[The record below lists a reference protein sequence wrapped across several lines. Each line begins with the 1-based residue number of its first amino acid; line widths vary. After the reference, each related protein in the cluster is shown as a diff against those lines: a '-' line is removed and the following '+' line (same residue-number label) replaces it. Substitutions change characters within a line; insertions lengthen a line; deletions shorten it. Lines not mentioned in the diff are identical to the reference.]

1 MQVVLWIGSVIG
13 AAVVGAIVDRAIL
26 WRRPRFSP
34 ETASLAR
41 RSLATAAYVFAQSS
55 AVGGRLHHPWSYN
68 GAEIEQHVLDA
79 DLDAVRSRITNRRFA
94 ADVNEVRTELKRVY
108 ASSAKQRARFL
119 VPGEPPSPREMQW
132 EREDER
138 LGAVQREHAER
149 GSEVARRALQRL
161 SRLERNV

>member
-1 MQVVLWIGSVIG
+1 MQVALWIASVIG
-13 AAVVGAIVDRAIL
+13 AAVVGAIIDRAIV

-79 DLDAVRSRITNRRFA
+79 DLDAVRSRIANRRFA
-94 ADVNEVRTELKRVY
+94 ADVDEVRTELKRVY
-108 ASSAKQRARFL
+108 ASSAKNRARIY
-119 VPGEPPSPREMQW
+119 VSGQPPTPLELQW
-132 EREDER
+132 EHDDER
-138 LGAVQREHAER
+138 LAAVQREHAQR
-149 GSEVARRALQRL
+149 GSSASALALARL